1 MLNFL
6 KTFIFLTALSSLCV
20 ASTLGT
26 ENLSRARLFYNT
38 LKPHILTF
46 DIDAHATGD
55 LGRTDLSPT
64 GTKQLLES
72 LEDLIKT
79 GEEIHFLC
87 LAFPFKSSNKEFFVD
102 GSLPDMAEYHSLEY
116 LQNVI
121 KELKDVY
128 PKVSLT
134 IMTDGLLFNDLF
146 GIPDKDVIAF
156 ESRLKTIIQEFPNLN
171 LLTLSQAL
179 QKDAISLKNFKKA
192 GAEYKL
198 PKPLP
203 ASRLKL
209 LKKRIKHEINHKD
222 HSFSNL
228 SPEQQDIM
236 LTDLAMQL
244 IKRDEYLKIF
254 VQRSQ
259 RKQTLRLSIHYQ
271 SDLSKKIGLKITPA
285 SLIFPW
291 NGVFVVSQNGQGQII
306 PKSQVDTKYY
316 QKETRTIRD
325 LPLSFYRWR

>member
-6 KTFIFLTALSSLCV
+6 KTFILLTALSSLCV
-20 ASTLGT
+20 APTLGT

-72 LEDLIKT
+72 IEDLINT

-87 LAFPFKSSNKEFFVD
+87 LAFPFKSSNKEFFVN

-156 ESRLKTIIQEFPNLN
+156 ESHLKKSFKGFRTYTCSPCHKLYKKMPFLSKILKKPEQNISFQNPFPLHALN
-171 LLTLSQAL
+171 
-179 QKDAISLKNFKKA
+179 SLKNA
-192 GAEYKL
+192 
-198 PKPLP
+198 
-203 ASRLKL
+203 
-209 LKKRIKHEINHKD
+209 
-222 HSFSNL
+222 
-228 SPEQQDIM
+228 
-236 LTDLAMQL
+236 
-244 IKRDEYLKIF
+244 
-254 VQRSQ
+254 
-259 RKQTLRLSIHYQ
+259 
-271 SDLSKKIGLKITPA
+271 
-285 SLIFPW
+285 
-291 NGVFVVSQNGQGQII
+291 
-306 PKSQVDTKYY
+306 
-316 QKETRTIRD
+316 
-325 LPLSFYRWR
+325 